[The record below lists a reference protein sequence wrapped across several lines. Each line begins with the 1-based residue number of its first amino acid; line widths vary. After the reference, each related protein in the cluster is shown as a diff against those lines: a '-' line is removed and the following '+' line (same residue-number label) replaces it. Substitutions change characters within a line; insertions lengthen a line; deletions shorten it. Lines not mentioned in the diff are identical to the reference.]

1 MNEELKFLEHMNRI
15 ARIGKENGGK
25 ITRGEI
31 EKELSFSLNEAQWEV
46 MGEFLFSRQVRLE
59 GYEPTNAVEKPEYVF
74 DQDELN
80 FMRYYEA
87 DIRDIPRIS
96 DEKMEE
102 LLKKVVRGQMEASE
116 AYQAIL
122 PKIYEEAKSYADGRE
137 PLGDL
142 VQEANLSIFTWLT
155 GIQSETG
162 LMEDFRKEISLAIGG
177 LLAEGEDRDQES
189 HKLVD
194 KLNQLVE
201 AVEALKAQNVAYTIE
216 DISEFLD
223 ISIPEIE
230 RLLKIAGE

>member
-201 AVEALKAQNVAYTIE
+201 AVEALKAQNAAYTIE

>member
-1 MNEELKFLEHMNRI
+1 MNEELQFLEHMNRI

-201 AVEALKAQNVAYTIE
+201 AVEALKAQNAAYTIE

>member
-59 GYEPTNAVEKPEYVF
+59 GYEPTNAVEKPDYVF

-201 AVEALKAQNVAYTIE
+201 AVEALKAQNAAYTIE

>member
-1 MNEELKFLEHMNRI
+1 MNEELQFLEQMNRI
-15 ARIGKENGGK
+15 ARLGKENDGK
-25 ITRGEI
+25 ITRSEI

-46 MGEFLFSRQVRLE
+46 MGEFLFSRQVHLE
-59 GYEPTNAVEKPEYVF
+59 GYEPEAVPEKPAYVF
-74 DQDELN
+74 DQDEVN

-87 DIRDIPRIS
+87 DIRDIPRIK
-96 DEKMEE
+96 EEQIEE
-102 LLKKVVRGQMEASE
+102 LLKKVVRGQRPAFE
-116 AYQAIL
+116 AYQELL

-155 GIQSETG
+155 RIQSEEN
-162 LMEDFRKEISLAIGG
+162 LLASFRKEIELAIRG
-177 LLAEGEDRDQES
+177 LLAEGEDRNQES

-201 AVEALKAQNVAYTIE
+201 AVEVLKAQNAAYTME